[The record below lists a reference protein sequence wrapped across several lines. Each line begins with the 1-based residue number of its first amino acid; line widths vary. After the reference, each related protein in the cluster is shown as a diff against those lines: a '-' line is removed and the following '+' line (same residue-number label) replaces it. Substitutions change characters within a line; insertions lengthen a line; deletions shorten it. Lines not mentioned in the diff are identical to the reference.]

1 MPRAGA
7 DHQRYNRT
15 YEAKQKAAG
24 WVRGPRITEDASERL
39 RILAFKHRLTP
50 SEVVCRLLL
59 DLPLDSNKATTRA
72 EQLRAIAME
81 FGVDDIDAA
90 KLLDG
95 LSCS

>member
-7 DHQRYNRT
+7 NHAKYNAR

-24 WVRGPRITEDASERL
+24 WVRGPRITDLAAERL
-39 RILAFKHRLTP
+39 RTLAFQHRLTP

-59 DLPLDSNKATTRA
+59 DFPLGNQPARS
-72 EQLRAIAME
+72 EQLRTIAKE
-81 FGVDDIDAA
+81 FGVDDIEAA

-95 LSCS
+95 LSCT